1 MLLFSPT
8 VSLEHRN
15 RLNAQKSQGAKMKLK
30 TGFIVTIIILIGL
43 SAPSHAQRIEG
54 FAQVG
59 VSKGYSIFGALQIAF
74 DLVKDV
80 TYGTRVELAFVDG
93 NSNQNDN
100 PKLELQPYITYDTPI
115 ISDTNYNLSG
125 GVTLRTYARVF
136 SKIANNTVGV
146 DYDLSLRLQPAIN
159 GSITITPGWRAYAG
173 TGAGLQFG
181 LLPSQ
186 GILYSFIYVY
196 GFAKGDLSSLLP
208 KLEAVIGGGASSS
221 FDSNFKLNDPA
232 IGGSIYGA
240 LEYQLDSNFGLR
252 FQTGYSTGNSSVS
265 FDTPESN
272 GFYVFLRGSF
282 RL

>member
-1 MLLFSPT
+1 
-8 VSLEHRN
+8 
-15 RLNAQKSQGAKMKLK
+15 MKLK
-30 TGFIVTIIILIGL
+30 TSLIVTIIILLGF

-59 VSKGYSIFGALQIAF
+59 ISKGYSIFGALQIAF

-93 NSNQNDN
+93 NGSTMDN

-115 ISDTNYNLSG
+115 LSDANYYLSG

-136 SKIANNTVGV
+136 SKISNNTIGV

-159 GSITITPGWRAYAG
+159 GNIAIAPGWRAYGG

-181 LLPSQ
+181 LLPTQ
-186 GILYSFIYVY
+186 GIQYSFIYVY

-208 KLEAVIGGGASSS
+208 NLEAVIGGGANSS

-232 IGGSIYGA
+232 IGGSVYGA
-240 LEYQLDSNFGLR
+240 LEYQLGGGLALR
-252 FQTGYSTGNSSVS
+252 FETGYSTGNSSVS
-265 FDTPESN
+265 FDTVESN
-272 GFYVFLRGSF
+272 GFYVYLRGSF
-282 RL
+282 RI

>member
-1 MLLFSPT
+1 M
-8 VSLEHRN
+8 N
-15 RLNAQKSQGAKMKLK
+15 LK
-30 TGFIVTIIILIGL
+30 TSLLVSIIILLGL

-93 NSNQNDN
+93 NGNQNDN

-115 ISDTNYNLSG
+115 ISDANYYLSG

-136 SKIANNTVGV
+136 SKISNNTVGV

-159 GSITITPGWRAYAG
+159 GSITITPGWRAYGG

-181 LLPSQ
+181 LLPTQ

-196 GFAKGDLSSLLP
+196 GFAKGDLSSLVP

-221 FDSNFKLNDPA
+221 FDSNFKLNEPA

>member
-1 MLLFSPT
+1 
-8 VSLEHRN
+8 
-15 RLNAQKSQGAKMKLK
+15 MKLK
-30 TGFIVTIIILIGL
+30 TSLLVTIVILLGL
-43 SAPSHAQRIEG
+43 STSGYAQRIEG

-59 VSKGYSIFGALQIAF
+59 ISKGYSIFGALQIAF

-93 NSNQNDN
+93 NGSTMDN
-100 PKLELQPYITYDTPI
+100 PKLELQPYISYDTPI
-115 ISDTNYNLSG
+115 LSDANYNLSG

-136 SKIANNTVGV
+136 SKISNNTVGV

-159 GSITITPGWRAYAG
+159 GSIALAPGWRAFGG

-181 LLPSQ
+181 LLPTQ
-186 GILYSFIYVY
+186 GIQYSFLYFY

-208 KLEAVIGGGASSS
+208 NLEGIIGGGVSSS

-232 IGGSIYGA
+232 IGGSVYGA
-240 LEYQLDSNFGLR
+240 LEYQLGGGLALR
-252 FQTGYSTGNSSVS
+252 FETGYSTGNSSVS
-265 FDTPESN
+265 FDTVESN

-282 RL
+282 RI